1 MKRANNDDRT
11 TTNRIGLILI
21 YITGLTVVL
30 LQLRSLLG

>member
-1 MKRANNDDRT
+1 MKRENNDSQT
-11 TTNRIGLILI
+11 AANRLGLILI